1 MDGGGKRW
9 MMEGRDGRWREE
21 MDGGGKRWIV
31 EGRDGLWREEMNG
44 GGKGIHTSVC
54 R

>member
-1 MDGGGKRW
+1 MDG
-9 MMEGRDGRWREE
+9 E
-21 MDGGGKRWIV
+21 GKRWIV